1 MVTDEA
7 LEQFLR
13 PFLAAQSIEAC
24 RSAFPRWRHQLALQG
39 IDHVPSPLSTAPSDA
54 RAVNLLC
61 LLVRQHSDHRDPMV
75 EHNLRNVAGIR
86 PYKL

>member
-1 MVTDEA
+1 VLTDED
-7 LEQFLR
+7 LEDFLR
-13 PFLAAQSIEAC
+13 PHLAAQSIEAC
-24 RSAFPRWRHQLALQG
+24 RSAFPRWRHQLALEG

-61 LLVRQHSDHRDPMV
+61 LLVRQHSDHRDAAM
-75 EHNLRNVAGIR
+75 EHNLRNVAGVR